1 MSAPT
6 FKELVAADIHNSFLN
21 SLEFAEQHT
30 VNGKKMHVVIDDNE
44 LLERDKAKL
53 MGTTLDGTYK
63 SRRLLY
69 VAMVDFGPR
78 PAIGVMLALDGGRY
92 RVKACTDEDGILA
105 IELEAVKS

>member
-6 FKELVAADIHNSFLN
+6 FKELVAADIHNTFLN
-21 SLEFAEQHT
+21 SLEFAEKHT
-30 VNGKKMHVVIDDNE
+30 VNGKKMDVVIDDNE

-53 MGTTLDGTYK
+53 MGVPMDGTYK

-69 VAMVDFGPR
+69 VARVDFGPR
-78 PAIGVMLALDGGRY
+78 PAIGAILMLDSRQY
-92 RVKACTDEDGILA
+92 RVKACTDEAGILA

>member
-30 VNGKKMHVVIDDNE
+30 VNGKKMDVVIDDNE

-53 MGTTLDGTYK
+53 MGAPMDGTYK
-63 SRRLLY
+63 SRRLLF
-69 VAMVDFGPR
+69 VARADFGPR
-78 PAIGVMLALDGGRY
+78 PAIGVMLELDGRQY
-92 RVKACTDEDGILA
+92 RVKACTDEDGIFA
-105 IELEAVKS
+105 MELERVKS